1 MEFICSAFISWSL
14 ISPMCNITMCA
25 KTLNTTKVQLWGF
38 TSEENLCKVS
48 PQLSKAELA
57 ELPCARWW
65 PGGVAPLGVPR
76 PGRGLGMSGCST
88 APYIIPV
95 LWVWMLVAQ
104 RKGSWGDP
112 QPSCHKVLCLC
123 LLMFGLNLPPAAFSY
138 CWWLVMDGAKCV
150 AFSLVPLSCAGRQQ
164 PKPQWF

>member
-138 CWWLVMDGAKCV
+138 CW
-150 AFSLVPLSCAGRQQ
+150 
-164 PKPQWF
+164 